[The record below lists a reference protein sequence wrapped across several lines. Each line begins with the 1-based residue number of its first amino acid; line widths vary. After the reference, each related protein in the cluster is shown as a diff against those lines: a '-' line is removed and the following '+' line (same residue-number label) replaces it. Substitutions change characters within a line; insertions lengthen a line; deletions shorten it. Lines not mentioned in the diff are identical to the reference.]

1 MFEDDTWR
9 TEVGRAHGWPDV
21 AGAVENRVTWSI
33 PGYLALDDSLV
44 GSIDFGVTPFDLV
57 LGTVKVKY

>member
-1 MFEDDTWR
+1 VFEDDTWR

-33 PGYLALDDSLV
+33 RVGHLMLDSLV
-44 GSIDFGVTPFDLV
+44 SSIDLA
-57 LGTVKVKY
+57 